1 MKTDMFYNYAEK
13 NTLPEGYDMAE
24 EKNIID
30 ETRDKEVLEPE
41 LRYQDEVPVFA
52 ERKRGLFFGLP
63 WTFTKYL
70 LKDEI
75 LTTQSGFFN
84 TVINDCY
91 MYKIVDVQLER
102 SLLEKMVGLG
112 TVVCF
117 TSDTTDKVLKI
128 THVRHAEQIKNF
140 ILEKSEKMRMK
151 RRTLTT
157 MSLNSDAADGVDDI
171 G

>member
-1 MKTDMFYNYAEK
+1 
-13 NTLPEGYDMAE
+13 MAE
-24 EKNIID
+24 NKTVID
-30 ETRDKEVLEPE
+30 EARDEIREPE
-41 LRYQDEVPVFA
+41 LRYQDEVPVFT
-52 ERKRGLFFGLP
+52 ERKRWLFFGLP

-75 LTTQSGFFN
+75 LTVQKGFFN

-91 MYKIVDVQLER
+91 MYKIVDVQLEK
-102 SLLEKMVGLG
+102 SLFEKMLGLG
-112 TVVCF
+112 TVVCY

-128 THVRHAEQIKNF
+128 VHVRKSEQIKNF

-157 MSLNSDAADGVDDI
+157 MSLNSDADAVDDI

>member
-1 MKTDMFYNYAEK
+1 
-13 NTLPEGYDMAE
+13 MAE
-24 EKNIID
+24 EKNLID
-30 ETRDKEVLEPE
+30 EVRESKDQADPE
-41 LRYQDEVPVFA
+41 LRYQDAVPVFT
-52 ERKRGLFFGLP
+52 ERKRWLLFGLP

-75 LTTQSGFFN
+75 MTTQKGLFN

-102 SLLEKMVGLG
+102 SLPEKLFGLG
-112 TVVCF
+112 TVVCY
-117 TSDTTDKVLKI
+117 TSDTTDKVLRI
-128 THVRHAEQIKNF
+128 THVRRAEQIKNF

-157 MSLNSDAADGVDDI
+157 MSLNSDGADGLDDI

>member
-1 MKTDMFYNYAEK
+1 
-13 NTLPEGYDMAE
+13 MAE
-24 EKNIID
+24 EKKNVVEEIRD
-30 ETRDKEVLEPE
+30 EKVPVEPE
-41 LRYQDEVPVFA
+41 LRYQDEVPVFT
-52 ERKRGLFFGLP
+52 ERKRILFFGLP

-75 LTTQSGFFN
+75 LTTSKGFFN

-91 MYKIVDVQLER
+91 MYKIVDVQLEK
-102 SLLEKMVGLG
+102 SLIEKMLGLG
-112 TVVCF
+112 TVVCY

-128 THVRHAEQIKNF
+128 SHVKHAEQIKNF

-157 MSLNSDAADGVDDI
+157 MSLNSDTSDVDDI

>member
-1 MKTDMFYNYAEK
+1 
-13 NTLPEGYDMAE
+13 MAE

-30 ETRDKEVLEPE
+30 ETRDKEVTDVE
-41 LRYQDEVPVFA
+41 LKYQDEVPVFT
-52 ERKRGLFFGLP
+52 ERKRWLLFGLP

-75 LTTQSGFFN
+75 LTTQTGFF
-84 TVINDCY
+84 TTLINDCY

-102 SLLEKMVGLG
+102 SLMEKMVGLG
-112 TVVCF
+112 TVVCY

-157 MSLNSDAADGVDDI
+157 MSLNSEAGDGIDDI

>member
-1 MKTDMFYNYAEK
+1 
-13 NTLPEGYDMAE
+13 MAE
-24 EKNIID
+24 EKNII
-30 ETRDKEVLEPE
+30 EEARDAADPE
-41 LRYQDEVPVFA
+41 LRYQDETPVFT
-52 ERKRGLFFGLP
+52 ERKRWLLFALP

-75 LTTQSGFFN
+75 LTTQTGFFN

-102 SLLEKMVGLG
+102 SLLEKMAGLG
-112 TVVCF
+112 TVVCY

-128 THVRHAEQIKNF
+128 THVKHAEQIKNF

>member
-1 MKTDMFYNYAEK
+1 
-13 NTLPEGYDMAE
+13 MAE
-24 EKNIID
+24 EKNLVEEVRD
-30 ETRDKEVLEPE
+30 SKETVEPE
-41 LRYQDEVPVFA
+41 LRYQDEVPVFT
-52 ERKRGLFFGLP
+52 ERKRLLFFALP

-75 LTTQSGFFN
+75 LTTSRGFFN

-91 MYKIVDVQLER
+91 MYKIVDVQLEK
-102 SLLEKMVGLG
+102 SLIEKMLGLG
-112 TVVCF
+112 TVVCY

-128 THVRHAEQIKNF
+128 THVKHAEQIKNF

-157 MSLNSDAADGVDDI
+157 MSLNSDGADGIDDI

>member
-1 MKTDMFYNYAEK
+1 
-13 NTLPEGYDMAE
+13 MAE

-30 ETRDKEVLEPE
+30 ETREKEVTDPE
-41 LRYQDEVPVFA
+41 LRYQDEVPVFT
-52 ERKRGLFFGLP
+52 ERKRWLLFGLP

-75 LTTQSGFFN
+75 LTTQSGFFK

-102 SLLEKMVGLG
+102 SLMEKLVGVG
-112 TVVCF
+112 TVVCY
-117 TSDTTDKVLKI
+117 TSDTTDKVMRI

>member
-1 MKTDMFYNYAEK
+1 
-13 NTLPEGYDMAE
+13 MAE
-24 EKNIID
+24 EKNIIE
-30 ETRDKEVLEPE
+30 ETREKEAADPE
-41 LRYQDEVPVFA
+41 LRYQDEVPVFT
-52 ERKRGLFFGLP
+52 ERKRWLLFGLP
-63 WTFTKYL
+63 WTFTKYI

-75 LTTQSGFFN
+75 LTTQKGFFN

-102 SLLEKMVGLG
+102 SLLEKMTGLG
-112 TVVCF
+112 TVVCY
-117 TSDTTDKVLKI
+117 TSDTTDKVMKLMHIKK
-128 THVRHAEQIKNF
+128 AAQIKNF

-157 MSLNSDAADGVDDI
+157 MSLNSDAQDNIDDI

>member
-1 MKTDMFYNYAEK
+1 
-13 NTLPEGYDMAE
+13 MAE

-30 ETRDKEVLEPE
+30 ETRDREASDPE
-41 LRYQDEVPVFA
+41 MRYQDEVPVFT
-52 ERKRGLFFGLP
+52 ERKRWLLFGLP

-75 LTTQSGFFN
+75 LTTQRGFFN
-84 TVINDCY
+84 TVVNDCY

-102 SLLEKMVGLG
+102 SLFEKMVGLG
-112 TVVCF
+112 TVVCY
-117 TSDTTDKVLKI
+117 TSDTTDKVLKLVHI
-128 THVRHAEQIKNF
+128 KNSVQIKNF

-157 MSLNSDAADGVDDI
+157 MSLNSDASDGVDDI

>member
-1 MKTDMFYNYAEK
+1 
-13 NTLPEGYDMAE
+13 MAD

-30 ETRDKEVLEPE
+30 ETRDKEVMEPE
-41 LRYQDEVPVFA
+41 LRYQDEKPVFT
-52 ERKRGLFFGLP
+52 ERKRWLLFGLP

-75 LTTQSGFFN
+75 LTMQSGFFN

-102 SLLEKMVGLG
+102 SLFEKMVGVG
-112 TVVCF
+112 TVVCY
-117 TSDTTDKVLKI
+117 TSDTTDKVLRI

>member
-1 MKTDMFYNYAEK
+1 
-13 NTLPEGYDMAE
+13 MAE
-24 EKNIID
+24 EKKNVVEEIRD
-30 ETRDKEVLEPE
+30 EKVPVEPE
-41 LRYQDEVPVFA
+41 LRYQDEVPVFT
-52 ERKRGLFFGLP
+52 ERKRILFFGLP

-75 LTTQSGFFN
+75 LTTSKGCFN

-91 MYKIVDVQLER
+91 MYKIVDVQLEK
-102 SLLEKMVGLG
+102 SLIEKMLGLG
-112 TVVCF
+112 TVVCY

-128 THVRHAEQIKNF
+128 SHVKHAEQIKNF

-157 MSLNSDAADGVDDI
+157 MSLNSDAADAIDDI

>member
-1 MKTDMFYNYAEK
+1 
-13 NTLPEGYDMAE
+13 MAE
-24 EKNIID
+24 NKTIIEEARD
-30 ETRDKEVLEPE
+30 EIKDPE

-52 ERKRGLFFGLP
+52 ERKRWLFLGLP

-75 LTTQSGFFN
+75 LTVQKGFFN

-102 SLLEKMVGLG
+102 SLCEKMLGLG

-128 THVRHAEQIKNF
+128 SHVRKAEQIKNF

-157 MSLNSDAADGVDDI
+157 MSLNSDADGVDDI

>member
-1 MKTDMFYNYAEK
+1 
-13 NTLPEGYDMAE
+13 MAE
-24 EKNIID
+24 EKNQID
-30 ETRDKEVLEPE
+30 EARDSMEPE
-41 LRYQDEVPVFA
+41 IRYQDEVPVFT
-52 ERKRGLFFGLP
+52 ERKRWLLFALP

-75 LTTQSGFFN
+75 LTTESGFFN
-84 TVINDCY
+84 RLINDCY

-102 SLLEKMVGLG
+102 SLMERMVGLG
-112 TVVCF
+112 TVVCY

-128 THVRHAEQIKNF
+128 THVRHSEQIKNF

-157 MSLNSDAADGVDDI
+157 MSLNSEAVDGVDDI

>member
-1 MKTDMFYNYAEK
+1 
-13 NTLPEGYDMAE
+13 MAE

-30 ETRDKEVLEPE
+30 ETREKEVTDPE
-41 LRYQDEVPVFA
+41 LRYQDEVPVFT
-52 ERKRGLFFGLP
+52 ERKRWLLFGLP

-75 LTTQSGFFN
+75 LTTQSGFFK

-102 SLLEKMVGLG
+102 SLMEKLVGVG
-112 TVVCF
+112 TVVCY
-117 TSDTTDKVLKI
+117 TSDTTDKVMRI

-157 MSLNSDAADGVDDI
+157 MSLNSDADAIDDI

>member
-1 MKTDMFYNYAEK
+1 MVSSDKWKETDMSE
-13 NTLPEGYDMAE
+13 D
-24 EKNIID
+24 KNIID
-30 ETRDKEVLEPE
+30 EVRDEKPMEPE

-52 ERKRGLFFGLP
+52 ERKRWLLFGLP

-75 LTTQSGFFN
+75 LTTKTGFLN
-84 TVINDCY
+84 TTINDCY

-102 SLLEKMVGLG
+102 SLFERMIGLG
-112 TVVCF
+112 TVVCY

-128 THVRHAEQIKNF
+128 THVKHSEQIKNF

-157 MSLNSDAADGVDDI
+157 MSLNSEAVDADDI

>member
-1 MKTDMFYNYAEK
+1 
-13 NTLPEGYDMAE
+13 MAE
-24 EKNIID
+24 DTTKKTEKTIID
-30 ETRDKEVLEPE
+30 EVADSASPE
-41 LRYQDEVPVFA
+41 MRYQDEVPVFS
-52 ERKRGLFFGLP
+52 ERKRWLFLGLP
-63 WTFTKYL
+63 WTFTKFIL
-70 LKDEI
+70 REEI
-75 LTTQSGFFN
+75 LTVQRGFFK

-102 SLLEKMVGLG
+102 SLMEKMLGLG

-128 THVRHAEQIKNF
+128 EHIRNAEQKKNF

-151 RRTLTT
+151 RRTLNT
-157 MSLNSDAADGVDDI
+157 MSLNTDAPDVLDDL

>member
-1 MKTDMFYNYAEK
+1 MDFGERNLLPHKTTRREN
-13 NTLPEGYDMAE
+13 MAE

-30 ETRDKEVLEPE
+30 ETRDQKDMTEAE
-41 LRYQDEVPVFA
+41 LKYQDALPVFT
-52 ERKRGLFFGLP
+52 ERKRWLLFGLP

-70 LKDEI
+70 LKDEM

-91 MYKIVDVQLER
+91 MYKIVDVQLEK
-102 SLLEKMVGLG
+102 SILEKLVGLG
-112 TVVCF
+112 TVVCY

-128 THVRHAEQIKNF
+128 AHVRHAEQIKNF

-157 MSLNSDAADGVDDI
+157 MSLNSDGAETLDDI

>member
-1 MKTDMFYNYAEK
+1 
-13 NTLPEGYDMAE
+13 MAE
-24 EKNIID
+24 EKNIIE
-30 ETRDKEVLEPE
+30 ETREKEVGDPDLK
-41 LRYQDEVPVFA
+41 YQDEAPVFV
-52 ERKRGLFFGLP
+52 ERKRWLLFGLP
-63 WTFTKYL
+63 WTFTKYI

-75 LTTQSGFFN
+75 LTTQKGLLN

-102 SLLEKMVGLG
+102 SLFEKMAGLG
-112 TVVCF
+112 TVVCY
-117 TSDTTDKVLKI
+117 TSDTTDKVMKL
-128 THVRHAEQIKNF
+128 THIRRAAQVKNF

-157 MSLNSDAADGVDDI
+157 MSLNSDAAEAIDDI

>member
-1 MKTDMFYNYAEK
+1 MT
-13 NTLPEGYDMAE
+13 EG
-24 EKNIID
+24 KNIID
-30 ETRDKEVLEPE
+30 ETRDKEITDAQV
-41 LRYQDEVPVFA
+41 RYQDEVPVFT
-52 ERKRGLFFGLP
+52 ERKRLLFFCLP

-75 LTTQSGFFN
+75 LTTNKGFFK

-91 MYKIVDVQLER
+91 MYKIVDVQLEK
-102 SLLEKMVGLG
+102 SLIEKMFGLG
-112 TVVCF
+112 TVVCY
-117 TSDTTDKVLKI
+117 TSDTTDKIMKI

-157 MSLNSDAADGVDDI
+157 MSLNSDATDVADDI

>member
-1 MKTDMFYNYAEK
+1 
-13 NTLPEGYDMAE
+13 MAE

-30 ETRDKEVLEPE
+30 EVRDSKDQIEPE
-41 LRYQDEVPVFA
+41 LRYQDEVPVFT
-52 ERKRGLFFGLP
+52 ERKRWLLFGLP

-75 LTTQSGFFN
+75 LTTQTGFFN

-91 MYKIVDVQLER
+91 MYKIVDVQLEK
-102 SLLEKMVGLG
+102 SLFEKMIGLG
-112 TVVCF
+112 TVVCY

-157 MSLNSDAADGVDDI
+157 MSLNSDPSEGVDDI

>member
-1 MKTDMFYNYAEK
+1 
-13 NTLPEGYDMAE
+13 MAE
-24 EKNIID
+24 EKNVI
-30 ETRDKEVLEPE
+30 EEVRDGKVQDAE
-41 LRYQDEVPVFA
+41 LKYQDEVPVFT
-52 ERKRGLFFGLP
+52 ERKRLLLFALP

-75 LTTQSGFFN
+75 LTTSKGFFN

-91 MYKIVDVQLER
+91 MYKIVDVQLEK
-102 SLLEKMVGLG
+102 SLIEKMLGLG
-112 TVVCF
+112 TVVCY

-128 THVRHAEQIKNF
+128 SHVKHAEQIKNF

-157 MSLNSDAADGVDDI
+157 MSLNSDGVDVDDI

>member
-1 MKTDMFYNYAEK
+1 
-13 NTLPEGYDMAE
+13 MAE
-24 EKNIID
+24 NKTVID
-30 ETRDKEVLEPE
+30 EARDEIKEPE
-41 LRYQDEVPVFA
+41 LRYQDEVPVFT
-52 ERKRGLFFGLP
+52 ERKRWLFFGLP

-75 LTTQSGFFN
+75 LTVQKGFFN

-91 MYKIVDVQLER
+91 MYKIVDVQLEK
-102 SLLEKMVGLG
+102 SLFEKMLGLG
-112 TVVCF
+112 TVVCY

-128 THVRHAEQIKNF
+128 VHVRKSEQIKNF

-157 MSLNSDAADGVDDI
+157 MSLNSDADAVDDI

>member
-1 MKTDMFYNYAEK
+1 
-13 NTLPEGYDMAE
+13 MAE
-24 EKNIID
+24 DKNIID
-30 ETRDKEVLEPE
+30 ETRDSKPADSPE
-41 LRYQDEVPVFA
+41 IRYQDDVPVFT
-52 ERKRGLFFGLP
+52 ERKRWMLFGLP

-75 LTTQSGFFN
+75 LTVNEGFFK

-91 MYKIVDVQLER
+91 MYKVVDVQLER
-102 SLLEKMVGLG
+102 SLLEKMLGLG
-112 TVVCF
+112 TVVCY

-128 THVRHAEQIKNF
+128 THVRHSEQIKNF

-151 RRTLTT
+151 RRTLNT
-157 MSLNSDAADGVDDI
+157 MSLNTDAGDGDDI

>member
-1 MKTDMFYNYAEK
+1 
-13 NTLPEGYDMAE
+13 MAE
-24 EKNIID
+24 NKTVID
-30 ETRDKEVLEPE
+30 EARDEIKEPE
-41 LRYQDEVPVFA
+41 LRYQDEVPVFT
-52 ERKRGLFFGLP
+52 ERKRWLFFGLP
-63 WTFTKYL
+63 WTFTNYL

-75 LTTQSGFFN
+75 LTVQKGFFN

-91 MYKIVDVQLER
+91 MYKIVDVQLEK
-102 SLLEKMVGLG
+102 SLFEKMLGLG
-112 TVVCF
+112 TVVCY

-128 THVRHAEQIKNF
+128 VHVRKSEQIKNF

-157 MSLNSDAADGVDDI
+157 MSLNSDADAVDDI

>member
-1 MKTDMFYNYAEK
+1 
-13 NTLPEGYDMAE
+13 MAE

-30 ETRDKEVLEPE
+30 EVRDQKDQSEAEIK
-41 LRYQDEVPVFA
+41 YQDAVPVFT
-52 ERKRGLFFGLP
+52 ERKRWLFFGLP

-91 MYKIVDVQLER
+91 MYKIVDVQLEK
-102 SLLEKMVGLG
+102 SLFEKMFGLG
-112 TVVCF
+112 TVVCY
-117 TSDTTDKVLKI
+117 TSDTTDKVLRI
-128 THVRHAEQIKNF
+128 THVRRSEQIKNF

-157 MSLNSDAADGVDDI
+157 MSLNSDGADGLDDI

>member
-1 MKTDMFYNYAEK
+1 
-13 NTLPEGYDMAE
+13 MAE
-24 EKNIID
+24 EKNVV
-30 ETRDKEVLEPE
+30 EEVRDTKEAVEPE

-52 ERKRGLFFGLP
+52 ERKRLLFFGLP

-75 LTTQSGFFN
+75 LTTSKGLLN

-91 MYKIVDVQLER
+91 MYKIVDVQLEK
-102 SLLEKMVGLG
+102 SLIEKMLGLG

-128 THVRHAEQIKNF
+128 SHVRHAEQIKNF

-157 MSLNSDAADGVDDI
+157 MSLNSDGGDVDDI
-171 G
+171 D

>member
-1 MKTDMFYNYAEK
+1 
-13 NTLPEGYDMAE
+13 MAE
-24 EKNIID
+24 ENKNFN
-30 ETRDKEVLEPE
+30 ETEDKEMDVE
-41 LRYQDEVPVFA
+41 LKYQDEVPVFT
-52 ERKRGLFFGLP
+52 ERKRWLLFGLP

-75 LTTQSGFFN
+75 LTTQTGFFK

-102 SLLEKMVGLG
+102 SIMEKMVKLG
-112 TVVCF
+112 TVVCY

-128 THVRHAEQIKNF
+128 THVRHSEQIKNF

-157 MSLNSDAADGVDDI
+157 MSLNSDATDGVDDL